1 MATTITAATL
11 KITIKEEIILNNTDH
26 GNENAVSISSI
37 NEISHRI
44 VTLPSDNSTIALM
57 DFSTVAG
64 AGQFITGDV
73 KYIRITNK
81 DDTYGAYIN
90 LTGAAENAWIVVDAG
105 KSLIISGASSMLD
118 AVASGTVSAPS
129 VADLTSVKGRSVSS
143 VHTVDFDTYVAY
155 E

>member
-11 KITIKEEIILNNTDH
+11 KITIKEEILLNSIDH
-26 GNENAVSISSI
+26 GNENILSISSI

-57 DFSTVAG
+57 DFSSAAG

-118 AVASGTVSAPS
+118 AVASGTVGAPS
-129 VADLTSVKGRSVSS
+129 VADLTSVKGQSVTSAQ
-143 VHTVDFDTYVAY
+143 TVDLDIYVASA
-155 E
+155 

>member
-11 KITIKEEIILNNTDH
+11 KVTIKEEILLNNIDQ
-26 GNENAVSISSI
+26 GNENIISISSI

-81 DDTYGAYIN
+81 DDTYGGYIN
-90 LTGAAENAWIVVDAG
+90 LTGAAENAWRVVDAG
-105 KSLIISGASSMLD
+105 KSLIVSGASSMLD
-118 AVASGTVSAPS
+118 AVASGTVAAPS
-129 VADLTSVKGRSVSS
+129 VADLTSVKGRSVTSAQ
-143 VHTVDFDTYVAY
+143 TVDLDIYVASA
-155 E
+155 